1 MITLCKYYNLGVDI
15 AIITIY
21 TIYTIILKRNIL
33 NYNYHCTVIL
43 YKVDQSSLALPR
55 TTLINARSNSTLATM
70 KAYAVYASAAAKA
83 IRDAIRGG
91 TEDAD
96 IEQDVEHM
104 IQFEMQLAK
113 VNAKLA

>member
-1 MITLCKYYNLGVDI
+1 MLKIGSLQNVCQVD
-15 AIITIY
+15 
-21 TIYTIILKRNIL
+21 KP
-33 NYNYHCTVIL
+33 
-43 YKVDQSSLALPR
+43 SLVLP
-55 TTLINARSNSTLATM
+55 LATFIHAATNEAIM
-70 KAYAVYASAAAKA
+70 GAYAVYASAAAKA